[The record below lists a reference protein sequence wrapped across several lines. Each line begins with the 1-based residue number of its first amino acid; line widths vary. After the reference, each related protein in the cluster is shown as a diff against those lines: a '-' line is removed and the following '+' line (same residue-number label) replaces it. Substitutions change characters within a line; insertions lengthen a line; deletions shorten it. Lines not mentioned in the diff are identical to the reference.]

1 MTEYKELLPFLAIF
15 FSIISLI
22 ISFLNY
28 SNSKKSRYISEKQFE
43 NRQSNFSLYLNDNYY
58 FIEKKLKYAIFNI
71 TILNKSEVKNS
82 FIPSLEITYSQNENL
97 SKIKLSYNKEISKN
111 IENVHYTFF
120 ENNIVINEKETTTKW
135 LIFEIP
141 QKLERCVIDKYCVV
155 FKDPH
160 NCTEKIS
167 SIILKNLPNE
177 VRN

>member
-1 MTEYKELLPFLAIF
+1 MHEYKDLLPFIAIF
-15 FSIISLI
+15 FSIISLV

-28 SNSKKSRYISEKQFE
+28 SNSKKSRNISEKQYE

-58 FIEKKLKYAIFNI
+58 FIDKNIKYAIFNI

-82 FIPSLEITYSQNENL
+82 FIPNLEITYSLNENL
-97 SKIKLSYNKEISKN
+97 SKIKLLYNKEISKN
-111 IENVHYTFF
+111 IENSQYTFF

-141 QKLERCVIDKYCVV
+141 QKLEKCIIDKYSVIL
-155 FKDPH
+155 KDPH
-160 NCTEKIS
+160 NYSENTQ

-177 VRN
+177 VRY